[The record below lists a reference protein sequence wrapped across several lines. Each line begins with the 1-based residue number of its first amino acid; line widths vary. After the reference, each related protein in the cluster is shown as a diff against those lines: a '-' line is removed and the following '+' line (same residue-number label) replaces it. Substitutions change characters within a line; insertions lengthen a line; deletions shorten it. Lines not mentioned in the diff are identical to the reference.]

1 MDMPFIT
8 HFTGKCS
15 NGSWPVWERPHPA
28 SSLSTSH
35 GVMEEQCVKILHFC
49 DKHRS
54 LEIAGTFRYRLFFSR
69 FSWLLDSQPSV
80 LWVCGGAMS
89 WIMQQIVIMKFL
101 GWENLLMIN
110 ICWNPENFHPGSA
123 SSSLEAYVFI
133 LNSLSNTKVWNV

>member
-54 LEIAGTFRYRLFFSR
+54 LEIAGTFRYRLFF
-69 FSWLLDSQPSV
+69 FP
-80 LWVCGGAMS
+80 
-89 WIMQQIVIMKFL
+89 FL
-101 GWENLLMIN
+101 VAAGQSA
-110 ICWNPENFHPGSA
+110 IC
-123 SSSLEAYVFI
+123 
-133 LNSLSNTKVWNV
+133 SLSLWRGRVLNYATNSHNEIFRLGKLANDQYLLKSWKFSPRFCLFKLRSLCFYSEFTEQH